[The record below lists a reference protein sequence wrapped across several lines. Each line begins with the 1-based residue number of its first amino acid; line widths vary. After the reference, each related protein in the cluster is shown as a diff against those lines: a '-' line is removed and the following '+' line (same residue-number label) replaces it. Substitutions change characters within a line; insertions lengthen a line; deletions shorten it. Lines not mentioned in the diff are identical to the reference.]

1 MGPKNPVKKAIGIFG
16 GTFDPVH
23 NGHLRIALDAL
34 ETLDLAEVRL
44 IPLAHAVHR
53 EQPETP
59 AAIRL
64 EMLQAAVMSRSPFV
78 VDDRELN
85 RDGPSYT
92 IDTLNSLH
100 DEFPDQ
106 DLCLL
111 LGGDA
116 FNGFLTWR
124 DPEGILSMA
133 NLAILGRPG
142 HEWAPEPTIR
152 QLLERHEVARLSA
165 GRTGQIVNCP
175 VTQLDI
181 AASDIRRR
189 ISAGLSV
196 DFLVPDQVLTLIK
209 AYGLY
214 SHETTAQGR
223 QNEPV
228 GL

>member
-1 MGPKNPVKKAIGIFG
+1 MKNAIGIFG

-34 ETLDLAEVRL
+34 ESLDLTEVRL
-44 IPLAHAVHR
+44 TPLAYAVHR
-53 EQPETP
+53 DQPETP

-64 EMLQAAVMSRSPFV
+64 EMLEVAVEGHAQLI
-78 VDDRELN
+78 VDSRELD

-92 IDTLNSLH
+92 IDTLRSLH
-100 DEFPDQ
+100 AEFPDR

-124 DPEGILSMA
+124 EPEGILKLA

-142 HEWAPEPTIR
+142 HEWASEPALKRLLQTHQVS
-152 QLLERHEVARLSA
+152 QLIA

-209 AYGLY
+209 THGLY
-214 SHETTAQGR
+214 GSRGNSPGR
-223 QNEPV
+223 QNGPV